1 MGNRPSALL
10 TKSVRRREPQTGE
23 RRSGQGSSPC
33 ERGSGRW
40 CGPEGSCLCDVR
52 TRHGGQINKKRC
64 TTWSESWDAGVNG
77 TSPKECFRQTRQWSL
92 PFARAP
98 CRSLSIRGLSGDA
111 LWRGMP
117 RTARSSSPL
126 NRIPNGCGTLC
137 GAPPDSTSCR
147 MTDTSSHRVAGS
159 AGVDFRTTRGPAAS
173 ERFSSESFSGRFHT
187 QVFEERLLLL
197 TRQEPVIA

>member
-1 MGNRPSALL
+1 LGNRPSALL
-10 TKSVRRREPQTGE
+10 TKSVRRREPQTEE

-33 ERGSGRW
+33 ERDSGRS

-77 TSPKECFRQTRQWSL
+77 SSPKECFRQTRQWSL

-117 RTARSSSPL
+117 RTARSSCPL
-126 NRIPNGCGTLC
+126 NRIPNGCGTPG
-137 GAPPDSTSCR
+137 GAPRDSSSCH
-147 MTDTSSHRVAGS
+147 TIDTSNHRDAGS
-159 AGVDFRTTRGPAAS
+159 AGADFRTTRGPAAR
-173 ERFSSESFSGRFHT
+173 ERLPGESFSGRLLT
-187 QVFEERLLLL
+187 QVFEERLLLFAG
-197 TRQEPVIA
+197 QELVVA